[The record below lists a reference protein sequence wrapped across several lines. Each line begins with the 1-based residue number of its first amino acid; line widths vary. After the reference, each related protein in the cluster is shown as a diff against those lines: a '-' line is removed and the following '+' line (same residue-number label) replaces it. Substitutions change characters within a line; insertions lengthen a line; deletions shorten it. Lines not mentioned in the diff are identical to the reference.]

1 MRYILCF
8 ILAFVLGSYCVLGKI
23 QSPEDSLLSIIN
35 NTTDLSQQIATYRN
49 LADLY
54 FEKPE
59 EIYYLKKMYLTAKQA
74 GDKNNMFDALSDLA
88 FSYMKNHETD
98 SAKYCM
104 HILEQNGNPAETL
117 PYLTF
122 IRMRLFEGRL
132 RNNEAEEAIKEELVF
147 LNASTT
153 DKNDEYIQIEQ
164 AFTTGY
170 ALYNKD
176 KFAEASSYLKTAYML
191 ACRLPYKE
199 GEKLRTLTMWC
210 YANTLNYLDEGAKFV
225 EYIEK
230 ALVEYKKYYEL
241 YYADQRPF
249 YNINVR
255 YLQCYTA
262 LLMRIDILP
271 KDKIDFYYNKVTR
284 MSTEVTDA
292 IDKYNCFLGMNNYFL
307 FTKDYANALA
317 ANDSLIKYA
326 RMVGPSNIPGLLDIS
341 SQIYEEIGDYK
352 NAFIYHKLYV
362 QKRDSLTSSEL
373 HEQLNELQVKY
384 EVDQLNYKNSQLE
397 NENKRIMLITL
408 ASVLL
413 LAVGVCFYLY
423 YNLKRERRMKKALHE
438 LNKKAEESEKL
449 KTAFINS
456 MCHEIRTPLNAIV
469 GFSGIIT
476 DVTIDD
482 EEAKKEY
489 YNLITQNSQMLTS
502 LIDHLFVV
510 ANLDSSEELLP
521 CETVNIKNV
530 CKQEM
535 GKAEQ
540 QANPGIA
547 YQLELPDEDI
557 FISTNEQYL
566 SLVIENLL
574 NNANKFTERGHVTL
588 RMWLDK
594 AQSRLRID
602 ITDTGCGIPI
612 EKQELVFQ
620 RFSKLDEF
628 AQGNGLGL
636 YLSRLIVSR
645 LSGSIFVDS
654 SYTDGTRL
662 VIYLPVK

>member
-1 MRYILCF
+1 MKYVLCLILTS
-8 ILAFVLGSYCVLGKI
+8 ILGIYYVLGKT
-23 QSPEDSLLSIIN
+23 STPKDSLLGIIN
-35 NTTDLSQQIATYRN
+35 NSTDLLQQIATYRN

-59 EIYYLKKMYLTAKQA
+59 ETCYLNKMYLAAKQA
-74 GDKNNMFDALSDLA
+74 GDKSNMFDALSDLA
-88 FSYMKNHETD
+88 FSYIKSHKTD
-98 SAKYCM
+98 STKYCM
-104 HILEQNGNPAETL
+104 HVLERSGKPEEIL
-117 PYLTF
+117 PYLSF

-132 RNNEAEEAIKEELVF
+132 RNNQTEDAIKEELAF
-147 LNASTT
+147 LNAATT
-153 DKNDEYIQIEQ
+153 DKNNIYIQIEQ

-170 ALYNKD
+170 ALYHKD
-176 KFAEASSYLKTAYML
+176 KFTEASNYLKTAYKL
-191 ACRLPYKE
+191 ACQLPYKE
-199 GEKLRTLTMWC
+199 GERLRTFTMWC

-225 EYIEK
+225 EYIED
-230 ALVEYKKYYEL
+230 ALAGYKKYYEL
-241 YYADQRPF
+241 YYAGRRPF

-271 KDKIDFYYNKVTR
+271 KDKVDFYYKKIIG
-284 MSTEVTDA
+284 MSTEVTDI
-292 IDKYNCFLGMNNYFL
+292 IDKYNCYLGMNNYYL
-307 FTKDYANALA
+307 FKKDYVNALIT
-317 ANDSLIKYA
+317 NDSLIKYSQK
-326 RMVGPSNIPGLLDIS
+326 MGPANVPGLLDIS
-341 SQIYEEIGDYK
+341 SQIYETMGDYK
-352 NAFIYHKLYV
+352 NAFTYHKLYV
-362 QKRDSLTSSEL
+362 QKRDSITSSEL
-373 HEQLNELQVKY
+373 QGQLNELQVKY
-384 EVDQLNYKNSQLE
+384 EVDRLNYENSQLE
-397 NENKRIMLITL
+397 NKNKHIMLITL
-408 ASVLL
+408 GSVLL
-413 LAVGVCFYLY
+413 LVVSVCFYLY
-423 YNLKRERRMKKALHE
+423 YNLKRERRMKKVLHE

-449 KTAFINS
+449 KTAFMNS

-476 DVTIDD
+476 EVAIDD

-489 YNLITQNSQMLTS
+489 YNLITQNARVLTS

-521 CETVNIKNV
+521 CETVNIKNI
-530 CKQEM
+530 CKLEM
-535 GKAEQ
+535 SKVEQ
-540 QANPGIA
+540 QAKPGIT
-547 YQLELPDEDI
+547 YQLELPEEDI

-574 NNANKFTERGHVTL
+574 NNANKFTESGHVTL

-602 ITDTGCGIPI
+602 ISDTGCGIPI
-612 EKQELVFQ
+612 GKQEMVFQ
-620 RFSKLDEF
+620 RFAKLNEF

-662 VIYLPVK
+662 VIYLPV

>member
-1 MRYILCF
+1 MRYILCL
-8 ILAFVLGSYCVLGKI
+8 ILASILGIYCVTGKTTT
-23 QSPEDSLLSIIN
+23 PKDSLLAIIN
-35 NTTDLSQQIATYRN
+35 NSADLSQQIATYRN

-54 FEKPE
+54 FERPE
-59 EIYYLKKMYLTAKQA
+59 ESYYLNKMYLVAKQA
-74 GDKNNMFDALSDLA
+74 GDKNNMFNALSDLA
-88 FSYMKNHETD
+88 FSYIKIHNAD
-98 SAKYCM
+98 SVRYCM
-104 HILEQNGNPAETL
+104 HLLEQNGKPSETL
-117 PYLTF
+117 PYFIF

-132 RNNEAEEAIKEELVF
+132 RNNEAEEAIKEELAF
-147 LNASTT
+147 LNARTT
-153 DKNDEYIQIEQ
+153 DKNDVYIQIEQ

-170 ALYNKD
+170 ALYYKD
-176 KFAEASSYLKTAYML
+176 KFAEASSYLKTAYKL
-191 ACRLPYKE
+191 ACQLPNKE
-199 GEKLRTLTMWC
+199 GEKLRTFTMWC
-210 YANTLNYLDEGAKFV
+210 YANTLNYLDEGEKFV
-225 EYIEK
+225 EYIEN
-230 ALVEYKKYYEL
+230 ALAEYKKYYEL
-241 YYADQRPF
+241 YYAPQRPF

-271 KDKIDFYYNKVTR
+271 KDKIDFYYKKITR
-284 MSTEVTDA
+284 MSTEVTDP
-292 IDKYNCFLGMNNYFL
+292 IDKYNCFLGMNNYCL
-307 FTKDYANALA
+307 FTKDYVNALA
-317 ANDSLIKYA
+317 TNDSLIKYSQ
-326 RMVGPSNIPGLLDIS
+326 MVGPSNIPGLLDIS
-341 SQIYEEIGDYK
+341 SQIYEAMGDYK
-352 NAFIYHKLYV
+352 NAFTYHKLYV

-373 HEQLNELQVKY
+373 HGQLNELQVKY
-384 EVDQLNYKNSQLE
+384 EVDRLNYENSQLE
-397 NENKRIMLITL
+397 NKNKRIMLITL
-408 ASVLL
+408 ACILL
-413 LAVGVCFYLY
+413 LVVGVCLYLY
-423 YNLKRERRMKKALHE
+423 HNLKRERRMKKALHE

-476 DVTIDD
+476 EVTIDD

-489 YNLITQNSQMLTS
+489 YDLITQNARMLTS

-521 CETVNIKNV
+521 CETVNIKNI
-530 CKQEM
+530 CKLEM
-535 GKAEQ
+535 SKAEQ
-540 QANPGIA
+540 QAKSGIT
-547 YQLELPDEDI
+547 YDLELPEEDI

-574 NNANKFTERGHVTL
+574 NNANKFTESGHITL

-612 EKQELVFQ
+612 EKQETVFQ
-620 RFSKLDEF
+620 RFTKLNEF

-636 YLSRLIVSR
+636 YLSRLIISR

-654 SYTDGTRL
+654 SYADGTRL
-662 VIYLPVK
+662 VIYLPV

>member
-1 MRYILCF
+1 MRYILCL
-8 ILAFVLGSYCVLGKI
+8 ILTSVLGIYCVTGKT
-23 QSPEDSLLSIIN
+23 STPKDSLLGIIN
-35 NTTDLSQQIATYRN
+35 SSTDLSQQIATYRN

-59 EIYYLKKMYLTAKQA
+59 ENYYLNKMYLAARQA
-74 GDKNNMFDALSDLA
+74 GDKNNIFDALTDLS
-88 FSYMKNHETD
+88 FSYIKNHETD
-98 SAKYCM
+98 SVRHCM
-104 HILEQNGNPAETL
+104 HILEQNGKPSETL

-132 RNNEAEEAIKEELVF
+132 RNNEAEDAIKEELVF
-147 LNASTT
+147 LNAETT
-153 DKNDEYIQIEQ
+153 DKNDVYIQIEQ

-170 ALYNKD
+170 ALYYKD
-176 KFAEASSYLKTAYML
+176 KFIEAGSYLKTAYKL
-191 ACRLPYKE
+191 ACQLPYKE
-199 GEKLRTLTMWC
+199 GEKLRIFTMWC

-225 EYIEK
+225 ECIEN

-241 YYADQRPF
+241 YYAPRRPF

-271 KDKIDFYYNKVTR
+271 KNKVDFYYEKITR

-292 IDKYNCFLGMNNYFL
+292 IDKYNCFLGMNNYCL
-307 FTKDYANALA
+307 FTKDYVNALA
-317 ANDSLIKYA
+317 TNDSLIKYS
-326 RMVGPSNIPGLLDIS
+326 RMVGPSNLPGLLDIS
-341 SQIYEEIGDYK
+341 SQIYEAMGEYK
-352 NAFIYHKLYV
+352 NALAYHKLYV
-362 QKRDSLTSSEL
+362 QKRDSVTSSEL

-384 EVDQLNYKNSQLE
+384 EVDRLNYKNSQLE
-397 NENKRIMLITL
+397 NKNKRIMLITL
-408 ASVLL
+408 ACALL
-413 LAVGVCFYLY
+413 LVVGVCFYLY

-476 DVTIDD
+476 EVAIEE

-489 YNLITQNSQMLTS
+489 YNLITQNAGVLTS

-521 CETVNIKNV
+521 CETVNIKNI
-530 CKQEM
+530 CKLEM
-535 GKAEQ
+535 SKVEQ
-540 QANPGIA
+540 QSKPGIT
-547 YQLELPDEDI
+547 YQLELPEEDI

-574 NNANKFTERGHVTL
+574 NNANKFTESGHITL
-588 RMWLDK
+588 KMWLDK

-612 EKQELVFQ
+612 GKQEMVFQ
-620 RFSKLDEF
+620 RFAKLDEF
-628 AQGNGLGL
+628 VQGNGLGL

-654 SYTDGTRL
+654 SYTNGTRL
-662 VIYLPVK
+662 VIYLPV

>member
-1 MRYILCF
+1 MRYILCL
-8 ILAFVLGSYCVLGKI
+8 ILTSILGLYCALGKT
-23 QSPEDSLLSIIN
+23 STPKDSLLDIIN
-35 NTTDLSQQIATYRN
+35 NSTDLSQPIAAYRN

-54 FEKPE
+54 FEEPE
-59 EIYYLKKMYLTAKQA
+59 ENHYLNKMYLAAKRA

-88 FSYMKNHETD
+88 FSYIKNNETD

-104 HILEQNGNPAETL
+104 HILEQNGNPEETM

-132 RNNEAEEAIKEELVF
+132 RNNEAEEAIKEELAY
-147 LNASTT
+147 LNAETT
-153 DKNDEYIQIEQ
+153 DKNNIYTQIEQ
-164 AFTTGY
+164 SFATGY

-176 KFAEASSYLKTAYML
+176 KYSESGSYLKTAYKL
-191 ACRLPYKE
+191 ACQLPYKE
-199 GEKLRTLTMWC
+199 GERLRTFTMWC
-210 YANTLNYLDEGAKFV
+210 YASTLNYLDEGAKFV
-225 EYIEK
+225 EYIEN
-230 ALVEYKKYYEL
+230 ALVEYQKYYEL
-241 YYADQRPF
+241 YYAGHRPF
-249 YNINVR
+249 YNMNVR

-271 KDKIDFYYNKVTR
+271 KDKVDFYYNKITR

-292 IDKYNCFLGMNNYFL
+292 IDKYNCFFGMNNYFL
-307 FTKDYANALA
+307 FTKDYVNALA
-317 ANDSLIKYA
+317 TNDSLIKYA
-326 RMVGPSNIPGLLDIS
+326 QIVGPSNIPGLLDIS
-341 SQIYEEIGDYK
+341 SQIYEEMGDYK

-373 HEQLNELQVKY
+373 HGQLNELQVKY
-384 EVDQLNYKNSQLE
+384 EVDRLSYVNSKLE

-489 YNLITQNSQMLTS
+489 YDLITQNSQMLTS

-521 CETVNIKNV
+521 CETVNIKNI
-530 CKQEM
+530 CKLEM
-535 GKAEQ
+535 NKAEQ
-540 QANPGIA
+540 QAKPGIT
-547 YQLELPDEDI
+547 YQLELPAEDI

-574 NNANKFTERGHVTL
+574 NNANKFTEKGHITL

-602 ITDTGCGIPI
+602 ITDTGCGIPV
-612 EKQELVFQ
+612 EKQELVFH

-628 AQGNGLGL
+628 VQGNGLGL

-645 LSGSIFVDS
+645 LSGTIFVDS
-654 SYTDGTRL
+654 SYTGGTRL
-662 VIYLPVK
+662 VIYLPV